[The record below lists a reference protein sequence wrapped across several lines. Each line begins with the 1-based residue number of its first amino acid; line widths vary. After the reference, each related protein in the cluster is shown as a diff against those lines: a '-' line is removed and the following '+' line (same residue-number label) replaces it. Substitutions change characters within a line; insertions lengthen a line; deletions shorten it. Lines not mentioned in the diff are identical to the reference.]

1 MISGAKG
8 FVSIYLIFF
17 VSIQV
22 YSQIKLEEF
31 LSPLGQTTPDSI
43 SESINYYPGGI
54 VKDRTTTIHS
64 HYYLFNIKRD
74 KYLRTTFVKV
84 KEYFNMNGV
93 LTKKDSLAP
102 RETGFF
108 FEKYFNHSGA
118 NERVTVYE
126 SKIVYDQ
133 LDPKSHSSIPSDF
146 QKVREYLVTA
156 DGKRIPTFPESDP
169 PKFVV
174 DQGYLYYN
182 LSSRHYRKVFDSG
195 PLVKYATFTS
205 KKGYLEVC
213 VRNPANDSL
222 LRMLRVPYKGPTIK
236 SNDPDSVRKFLV
248 KYAKILIDAPLVEID
263 DSKTKTRSLLDSNLE
278 LIVKGPLK
286 NYRVLAPPQGGKY
299 LWICKEKCGLYGMN
313 GKNIIRPIHDIVY
326 PQGNFLKVQTG
337 QKYAVMNYNGKVVI
351 PYSKEYGAFNLSDND
366 IASIWLSDFSPHKSG
381 LIYVNLITRDTLKF
395 ESGLPFE
402 GDFAIARKDKM
413 QGVINSSGKWVV
425 NPSKS
430 NNEIQLTHDGFALI
444 TVKNPK
450 FYDIQGD
457 DRLYWIQK
465 YILKSPDSIKTKTNL
480 LMRHPDFDPMEYK
493 HVLMNLVTKQ
503 CDTLK
508 TNSTVLKQTT
518 SYSLSVESDRFVNG
532 FLKLLV
538 YPADGGLGKSF
549 YSLLAVNGRVV
560 DIEQKY
566 RSIESDMDE
575 HGQAIVKIK
584 RPVETKNGLRDIEFY
599 GVLTSSGKELIPCK
613 FYACT
618 RNKYGYQVFA
628 GNGKYGLMNFDG
640 EFLLEPT
647 LTYNK
652 IEQAIRKAEH
662 PFIQIIVISY

>member
-8 FVSIYLIFF
+8 FVFIYLIFF
-17 VSIQV
+17 GSIQV
-22 YSQIKLEEF
+22 YSQNKFEEF
-31 LSPLGQTTPDSI
+31 LSPLGQPTPDSI
-43 SESINYYPGGI
+43 SESKSYFPSGI

-84 KEYFNMNGV
+84 KEYFNENGI

-108 FEKYFNHSGA
+108 FEKYFNQNGA

-133 LDPKSHSSIPSDF
+133 LDPKTHSSLPSDF

-169 PKFVV
+169 PKFLVNQ
-174 DQGYLYYN
+174 DYKYFN
-182 LSSRHYRKVFDSG
+182 LSSKYYRKIFDSG

-222 LRMLRVPYKGPTIK
+222 LRMVRVPYTGSIIN
-236 SNDPDSVRKFLV
+236 SNDPDTVRKFLV
-248 KYAKILIDAPLVEID
+248 KHAKILIEAPLVEIY
-263 DSKTKTRSLLDSNLE
+263 DSKTKTRSIVDSNFE

-286 NYRVLAPPQGGKY
+286 DYRVLSPPQGGKY
-299 LWICKEKCGLYGMN
+299 LWICKEKCGLYAMN

-326 PQGNFLKVQTG
+326 PDGNFLKVQTG
-337 QKYAVMNYNGKVVI
+337 REYACMNYQGKVVI
-351 PYSKEYGAFNLSDND
+351 PYSKEYGAFDLSEND
-366 IASIWLSDFSPHKSG
+366 IACIWVSEFSPNKSG
-381 LIYVNLITRDTLKF
+381 MIYVNLITRDTLKF
-395 ESGLPFE
+395 ESGIPFK
-402 GDFAIARKDKM
+402 GDFAIARKDRM
-413 QGVINSSGKWVV
+413 QGVINSSGRWVV

-430 NNEIQLTHDGFALI
+430 INEIQLTHDGFALI

-465 YILKSPDSIKTKTNL
+465 YILKSPDSIKGKTNL

-503 CDTLK
+503 FDTLK
-508 TNSTVLKQTT
+508 TNSTVLKQST

-532 FLKLLV
+532 FVKVLV

-549 YSLLAVNGRVV
+549 YSLLAVNGKVV
-560 DIEQKY
+560 DVEQKY

-575 HGQAIVKIK
+575 HGRAIVKIK

-599 GVLTSSGKELIPCK
+599 GVVTSSGKELIPSK

-628 GNGKYGLMNFDG
+628 GDGKYGLMNFDG

-647 LTYNK
+647 LTFK
-652 IEQAIRKAEH
+652 KVEQAIRKAEH
-662 PFIQIIVISY
+662 PFIEIIVISY